1 MNKED
6 CPYCDRCVLPRNMF
20 RHQRRNYCRSVYER
34 KQKRTQEEIDIDD
47 EDAYISKM
55 TEKEQLRY
63 FEKLT
68 EQEYDFYIWRRIGVT
83 T

>member
-6 CPYCDRCVLPRNMF
+6 CPYCDRCVLPRNM
-20 RHQRRNYCRSVYER
+20 RKHQRTNYCRSVYER

-47 EDAYISKM
+47 EDACISKM
-55 TEKEQLRY
+55 NEKEQLRY

-68 EQEYDFYIWRRIGVT
+68 EQEYDFYIWRRIGIT

>member
-6 CPYCDRCVLPRNMF
+6 CPYCDRCVLPRNM
-20 RHQRRNYCRSVYER
+20 RKHQTTKYCISFHRR
-34 KQKRTQEEIDIDD
+34 KQQRTQEEIDIDN
-47 EDAYISKM
+47 EDAFISEM
-55 TEKEQLRY
+55 NEKEQLRY
-63 FEKLT
+63 FENLT